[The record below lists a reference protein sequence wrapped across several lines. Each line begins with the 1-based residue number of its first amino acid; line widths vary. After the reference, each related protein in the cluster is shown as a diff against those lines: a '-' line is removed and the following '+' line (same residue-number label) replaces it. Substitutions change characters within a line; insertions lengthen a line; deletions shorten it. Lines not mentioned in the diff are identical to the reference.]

1 VNNAMSS
8 FAWLDFSE
16 SDRQKALDVIDL
28 FREKGTVDE
37 LGIGAVRDAFA
48 DLLFP
53 GTSTIMTRARYYLFV
68 PWMYQRHE
76 RKKTPSNEITQAA
89 RKDEIALIEALAKS
103 KDIRGVIGIEA
114 RASLKRLPSTIYW
127 QGLGQL
133 GIRRYLG
140 ALEGYHRALDAF
152 YRNGGGAVRGDDGH
166 VITGGN
172 LRNWDPAL
180 PAIPKGFP
188 WEATL
193 QLRQGEADYL
203 RERIMQSAPH
213 SLFAFLVDHLVDD
226 SAIDF
231 PWKHPLYPRMSVRNK
246 SELQHARN
254 FSETMHG
261 AALLYNLMLG
271 EKKKDEERVKQYTD
285 LFDDWAVR
293 MSGRMAELEAWSRSD
308 FWALVRATG
317 ARLAT
322 TTKDFISTWLDNAI
336 AKNPGALPASKT
348 ARDLIVRREHVLKGP
363 LARLENAHALG
374 LWGGASS
381 SGRLDYRWNRPVKSM
396 LADMRNALEEP

>member
-1 VNNAMSS
+1 MSS

-16 SDRQKALDVIDL
+16 SDRQKALDIIDL

-37 LGIGAVRDAFA
+37 LGLGTVRDAFA

-68 PWMYQRHE
+68 PWIYQRHE
-76 RKKTPSNEITQAA
+76 RKKTPSNEIAQGA

-127 QGLGQL
+127 QGLAQL
-133 GIRRYLG
+133 GIRRYSGPLMS
-140 ALEGYHRALDAF
+140 YHRSLDAF
-152 YRNGGGAVRGDDGH
+152 YRNGGDAIRGDDGQ
-166 VITGGN
+166 VIVGGN

-188 WEATL
+188 SEATL
-193 QLRQGEADYL
+193 QLRQEEAEYF
-203 RERIMQSAPH
+203 REKIMQSAPH
-213 SLFAFLVDHLVDD
+213 SLFAFLVDHLIDD
-226 SAIDF
+226 SAIEF
-231 PWKHPLYPRMSVRNK
+231 PWEHPLYPKMSVRNK

-261 AALLYNLMLG
+261 AALLYNLMLS
-271 EKKKDEERVKQYTD
+271 EKKKDEELVVQYTD
-285 LFDDWAVR
+285 LFDGWAAR
-293 MSGRMAELEAWSRSD
+293 ISARMAELDAWSRAD
-308 FWALVRATG
+308 FWVIVRATG

-322 TTKDFISTWLDNAI
+322 TTEAFIGTWLDKVI
-336 AKNPGALPASKT
+336 TKNPGALSASKT
-348 ARDLIVRREHVLKGP
+348 ARDLIVRREHGLKGP
-363 LARLENAHALG
+363 LLARLENARALD